1 VRVAAAA
8 VVVRLAAVLI
18 AYGNG
23 FITNQLWPLL
33 GQLLIIAAE
42 VMDLVNCVVAV
53 LVLQEWGIT
62 QKKNTQL
69 LASELT
75 VAHVHNAIF
84 GGILS

>member
-1 VRVAAAA
+1 VRVAAA

-18 AYGNG
+18 VYGGG
-23 FITNQLWPLL
+23 FITTRLWPLI
-33 GQLLIIAAE
+33 GRLLIIAVE

-53 LVLQEWGIT
+53 LVLQEWGSMK
-62 QKKNTQL
+62 KKNTKL
-69 LASELT
+69 IASELT